1 MKRVKS
7 IAVILLSLT
16 LCVTMFSGCQTFKS
30 TDEAIQQ
37 LEGVWRSDHEDHEDD
52 QLIIT
57 NNGELLPA
65 YRYRNAV
72 IKVFENELI
81 NSENTDNALTI
92 FKNIDYSVWKD
103 KVENYLVENELR
115 EKINYDLEN
124 DSFAIGYQT
133 YKYINGNLCGY
144 GIEDIEYNYTRVE
157 NTSADDFYKRAF
169 EDAIKENDIRL
180 KSKYN
185 PVEFRE
191 SINNTELGEHDYID
205 SSDDDGF
212 TLYSS
217 KTIKNNAFG
226 QQKFG
231 SDAIGLHKDDD
242 GTVRIL
248 ILNVGYFQKADAVEL
263 TQLWI
268 DSYAEFLKLN
278 VEEMVNYAEENGG
291 IDNRNPLIKLEYS
304 YEANKNIYGNITGYR
319 LEIRITNDTVSIVDL
334 NEYVNQ

>member
-7 IAVILLSLT
+7 IAVILLALT

-72 IKVFENELI
+72 IKVFEKELI
-81 NSENTDNALTI
+81 NSESTDSALTI

-115 EKINYDLEN
+115 EKINYDLKN

-133 YKYINGNLCGY
+133 YKYINGNLCEY

-169 EDAIKENDIRL
+169 EDAIKENEIRL
-180 KSKYN
+180 DRKYDAD
-185 PVEFRE
+185 EFRE
-191 SINNTELGEHDYID
+191 SINNTRFGEFDYID
-205 SSDDDGF
+205 KSDSL

-231 SDAIGLHKDDD
+231 SDTIGLHKDDD

-304 YEANKNIYGNITGYR
+304 YEANKNIYGNITGYS
-319 LEIRITNDTVSIVDL
+319 LEIRITNETVSIVDL

>member
-7 IAVILLSLT
+7 IAVILLALT

-81 NSENTDNALTI
+81 NSESTDNALRI
-92 FKNIDYSVWKD
+92 FKNIDYYVWKD
-103 KVENYLVENELR
+103 KIENYLVENELR
-115 EKINYDLEN
+115 EKINYNLEN
-124 DSFAIGYQT
+124 DSFVIGSNT
-133 YKYINGNLCGY
+133 YKYNNGKLCQYIGDRDEGY
-144 GIEDIEYNYTRVE
+144 SYTRVE
-157 NTSADDFYKRAF
+157 SASDDFYKRAF
-169 EDAIKENDIRL
+169 EDAIKENEIRL
-180 KSKYN
+180 DRKYDAD
-185 PVEFRE
+185 EFRE
-191 SINNTELGEHDYID
+191 SINNTRFGEFDYID
-205 SSDDDGF
+205 KSDSL

-231 SDAIGLHKDDD
+231 SDIIGLHKDDD

-304 YEANKNIYGNITGYR
+304 YEANKNIYGNITGYS
-319 LEIRITNDTVSIVDL
+319 LEIRITNETVSIVDL